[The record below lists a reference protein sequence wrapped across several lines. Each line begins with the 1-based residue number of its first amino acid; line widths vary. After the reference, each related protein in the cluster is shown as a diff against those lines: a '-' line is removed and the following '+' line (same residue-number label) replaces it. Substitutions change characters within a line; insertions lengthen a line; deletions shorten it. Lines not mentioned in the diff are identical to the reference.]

1 MMPLIQ
7 KTNKKILFVISFLL
21 LGVVNANA
29 QVAENDSIPKKKHI
43 NVYVHKTCER
53 MIAKGH
59 ESIEMF
65 EYLGDYFYKNN
76 ELDKSKKY
84 LDLLF
89 MKYKASQISAQ
100 SFEIY
105 KKLQL
110 RIKT

>member
-1 MMPLIQ
+1 MMPLIH
-7 KTNKKILFVISFLL
+7 KTNKKILFVISFVL
-21 LGVVNANA
+21 LGMLNASSQVV
-29 QVAENDSIPKKKHI
+29 ENDSVPKKKHI
-43 NVYVHKTCER
+43 SVYVHKTYER

-89 MKYKASQISAQ
+89 KKYKTSQISEQ

-110 RIKT
+110 RVKT